1 MNSIIIYKL
10 CDFWE
15 TKMSD
20 EDKFSLEDGTLLIK
34 FARDNIEFFLKN
46 NRKIPIPDQI
56 KEKFG
61 NKYGAFV
68 TLNEYNVIGNPLRGC
83 IGYIEPTYPLYD
95 VIHKVSISSAIED
108 PRFPSVSIEEMDNI
122 VIELSI
128 LTPPKL
134 IEINDPKEYLHKI
147 VIGRDGLIA
156 ERGVRRGLLLPQV
169 PIDHDRNWD
178 VETFLSHTCSKAWL
192 DSNAWREKST
202 KIYSF
207 QAILFEEESP
217 RGEVVRKYLK

>member
-1 MNSIIIYKL
+1 
-10 CDFWE
+10 
-15 TKMSD
+15 
-20 EDKFSLEDGTLLIK
+20 
-34 FARDNIEFFLKN
+34 
-46 NRKIPIPDQI
+46 
-56 KEKFG
+56 
-61 NKYGAFV
+61 
-68 TLNEYNVIGNPLRGC
+68 
-83 IGYIEPTYPLYD
+83 
-95 VIHKVSISSAIED
+95 
-108 PRFPSVSIEEMDNI
+108 MDNI

-134 IEINDPKEYLHKI
+134 IEVNDPKEYLHKI

-156 ERGVRRGLLLPQV
+156 ERGMRRGLLLPQV

-192 DSNAWREKST
+192 DNNAWKEIST

-207 QAILFEEESP
+207 QAILFEEERP